1 VLTLHRMTTDPPGD
15 HEPEVEIICQYCG
28 YHLVRSAE
36 RLRRDIPMV
45 CPNCGKEI
53 VGPEDNNGTWS

>member
-1 VLTLHRMTTDPPGD
+1 MTTDPPGD

>member
-1 VLTLHRMTTDPPGD
+1 MRLMANDPRD
-15 HEPEVEIICQYCG
+15 EELDVEIICPECG

-36 RLRRDIPMV
+36 RLRRNTPVV

-53 VGPEDNNGTWS
+53 GEPPETDNNRA